1 MRVWSPEET
10 FMRFKVTNQPEGG
23 DCDQTDPNCMFFET
37 DYDLINATA
46 WNTLYAPLILVMTL
60 MHLRKC
66 LQAYSNIPQT
76 WG

>member
-37 DYDLINATA
+37 DYDLINANA
-46 WNTLYAPLILVMTL
+46 WNTLYAPFDPSYDLIT
-60 MHLRKC
+60 
-66 LQAYSNIPQT
+66 PQKVLT
-76 WG
+76 SIF